1 MADYPKIENKFSWL
15 SKDDSLRIKM
25 SVIIVSR
32 GFMALAVV
40 LSVTLVMLAVC
51 VPSSH
56 ADRDWNTESLTE
68 WAELQRVSEDLRK
81 DGSSAALIQA
91 NTNLRNFLLHEVER
105 TQYRQRSLQE
115 GYDGLVKMGVDPKT
129 LPARDFF
136 APHIDELEQQIR
148 KIDAELANLTRQD
161 RQPMRS
167 KSAAYN
173 SMPMPI
179 AVQAEEL
186 DDTPQFLW
194 SQSQQRW
201 HRGQGMG
208 PGGGQSMGPGGGLS
222 MGPGGGLS
230 MGPGGGLSMGPGGGL
245 SIGPGGGRSIG
256 PGGGLS
262 IGPGGGMSIGP
273 GGGQSIGPGGGL

>member
-1 MADYPKIENKFSWL
+1 
-15 SKDDSLRIKM
+15 
-25 SVIIVSR
+25 
-32 GFMALAVV
+32 
-40 LSVTLVMLAVC
+40 
-51 VPSSH
+51 
-56 ADRDWNTESLTE
+56 
-68 WAELQRVSEDLRK
+68 
-81 DGSSAALIQA
+81 
-91 NTNLRNFLLHEVER
+91 
-105 TQYRQRSLQE
+105 
-115 GYDGLVKMGVDPKT
+115 MGVDPKT

-173 SMPMPI
+173 SMPMPM

-201 HRGQGMG
+201 HRGQAWG
-208 PGGGQSMGPGGGLS
+208 PVAVNPWVLVADCRWDPVAVSQWARE
-222 MGPGGGLS
+222 
-230 MGPGGGLSMGPGGGL
+230 GGLSMGPGGGL

-273 GGGQSIGPGGGL
+273 GGGQSIGPGGGLSMGPCGGLSLGPACR

>member
-1 MADYPKIENKFSWL
+1 MANYTKIENEFSWL
-15 SKDDSLRIKM
+15 SKADSPRSKM
-25 SVIIVSR
+25 SVVIVSR
-32 GFMALAVV
+32 GFIALAVV
-40 LSVTLVMLAVC
+40 LFVTLVMLAVC

-56 ADRDWNTESLTE
+56 AGRDWNTESLTE
-68 WAELQRVSEDLRK
+68 WAELQRVSEALRK
-81 DGSSAALIQA
+81 DGSFAALIQA
-91 NTNLRNFLLHEVER
+91 NTNLRDFLLHEVER

-161 RQPMRS
+161 RQPIRS
-167 KSAAYN
+167 KSAADN
-173 SMPMPI
+173 SMPMPM

-201 HRGQGMG
+201 RRGQGMGPGGGQSMGPGGGLSMG

-245 SIGPGGGRSIG
+245 SMG

-262 IGPGGGMSIGP
+262 RGPC
-273 GGGQSIGPGGGL
+273 GGLSLGPACR